1 MDWFT
6 AAGSIFQGA
15 YDKSKQYQKEDFVL
29 RNEKLTAER
38 DNIINRKN
46 KRYDLEIASYY
57 KENEKK
63 KSIDALN
70 SEFKQLNELSKKD
83 GSKVDTVAYANK
95 YLSLTDKNW
104 GGYSENYR
112 LQAANALAQKVK
124 TMENPFKY
132 EMQSADPDALDVK
145 YNDEQKKIMSAWE
158 SELKKAK
165 DNNFLVK
172 KVLGQSTEVNES
184 AISDALNAEAK
195 VSNLIT
201 KKDEILETDTD
212 KKETVTDKMNW
223 DEVPKYTKPIKPKFD
238 DAFSKRKTSIEY
250 KDDKALKD
258 DGVQVMI
265 AANLVGA
272 DGGGFFKFKDGKMT
286 EITTEG
292 RAFLDI
298 YKTTFNNILGS
309 YSVEE
314 FAALYPNQRVSE
326 VTNLSRDDIH
336 KLTTQEIEKRTVN
349 LDNTGWLDDKKD
361 IKALIHLPFNVLD
374 IKSKINGKSYNGNEV
389 NDAYENFIRDVV
401 GTKQMQTKHIQQ
413 LDKGEKVVAIQ
424 KSIMSDAGYKDEFL
438 KYLEANNIKPIE
450 IKEEVKVDE
459 GAGGNIEGKDNV
471 NIETKGTKKYP
482 VQITKDG
489 DVGVVINGQ
498 LYSIKKNLEN
508 FKTKSKYVDD
518 TELQNTILEATKF
531 GYNTDK
537 MAPRGPEKYLRDDKG
552 QIIKR
557 GRSQRPVTNPEW
569 QKIEDLHKSLTSVKP
584 KKTIKS
590 KRKRGS

>member
-6 AAGSIFQGA
+6 AAGSVFQGA

-63 KSIDALN
+63 KEIDALN
-70 SEFKQLNELSKKD
+70 SEFKQLNASGE
-83 GSKVDTVAYANK
+83 KVDTLAYANK
-95 YLSLTDKNW
+95 YLSLTDKYW
-104 GGYSENYR
+104 GNYD
-112 LQAANALAQKVK
+112 ANERNKKANELAQKVK

-165 DNNFLVK
+165 DNNFLVN
-172 KVLGQSTEVNES
+172 KVLGQPTEVNES

-195 VSNLIT
+195 VSNWIT

-212 KKETVTDKMNW
+212 KKEIVTDKMNW
-223 DEVPKYTKPIKPKFD
+223 DEVPKYTKPIKKEFD
-238 DAFSKRKTSIEY
+238 KAFSTRKGDIEY

-298 YKTTFNNILGS
+298 YKTTFNDILGS

-314 FAALYPNQRVSE
+314 FAALYPNQRVSD
-326 VTNLSRDDIH
+326 TNNLSRDDIH
-336 KLTTQEIEKRTVN
+336 KLTTQAIERRTVN
-349 LDNTGWLDDKKD
+349 LDNTGWFDGKKD

-374 IKSKINGKSYNGNEV
+374 MDNTINGKAYNGGEV
-389 NDAYENFIRDVV
+389 NGAYENFIRNVV
-401 GTKQMQTKHIQQ
+401 GTKELQEERILQ
-413 LDKGEKVVAIQ
+413 LDNGEKVVAIQ
-424 KSIMSDAGYKDEFL
+424 NSIMNDGAYKDMFL
-438 KYLEANNIKPIE
+438 EYLEKNNIKPIE
-450 IKEEVKVDE
+450 IKEEVKVEESAD
-459 GAGGNIEGKDNV
+459 GTIEGKEDV
-471 NIETKGTKKYP
+471 TVETKGTKKYP
-482 VQITKDG
+482 VQRMKNG
-489 DVGVVINGQ
+489 DIGIVHNGQ
-498 LYSIKKNLEN
+498 VYSIKDNKEYFASLNDN
-508 FKTKSKYVDD
+508 
-518 TELQNTILEATKF
+518 ELNSVMSEATKF

-537 MAPRGPEKYLRDDKG
+537 MAPRGPQKYLD
-552 QIIKR
+552 QR
-557 GRSQRPVTNPEW
+557 GIRGVKKINPEW

>member
-70 SEFKQLNELSKKD
+70 SEFKQLNASGE
-83 GSKVDTVAYANK
+83 KVDTVAYANK
-95 YLSLTDKNW
+95 YLSLTDKYW
-104 GGYSENYR
+104 GNYDANER
-112 LQAANALAQKVK
+112 NKKANALAQKVK

-132 EMQSADPDALDVK
+132 EMQSANPDALDVK
-145 YNDEQKKIMSAWE
+145 YNDEQKKIMAAWE

-184 AISDALNAEAK
+184 AISDALKAEAK

-201 KKDEILETDTD
+201 KKDEILKTD
-212 KKETVTDKMNW
+212 TDKMNW
-223 DEVPKYTKPIKPKFD
+223 DEVPKYTKPIKKEFD
-238 DAFSKRKTSIEY
+238 KAFSTRKGDIEY

-292 RAFLDI
+292 RAFMDI
-298 YKTTFNNILGS
+298 YKTTFNDILGS

-314 FAALYPNQRVSE
+314 FAALYPNQRVSD
-326 VTNLSRDDIH
+326 TNNLSRDDIH
-336 KLTTQEIEKRTVN
+336 KLTTQAIERRTVN
-349 LDNTGWLDDKKD
+349 LNNTGWFDGKKD
-361 IKALIHLPFNVLD
+361 IKALIHLPFNVLNMD
-374 IKSKINGKSYNGNEV
+374 NTINGKAYNGGEV
-389 NDAYENFIRDVV
+389 KGAYENFIRDVV
-401 GTKQMQTKHIQQ
+401 GTKELQEKRIQK
-413 LDKGEKVVAIQ
+413 LDNGEKVVAIQ
-424 KSIMSDAGYKDEFL
+424 NSIMNDGAYKDMFL
-438 KYLEANNIKPIE
+438 EYLEKGNIKPIE
-450 IKEEVKVDE
+450 IKEEVKVEEDTDIKVDE
-459 GAGGNIEGKDNV
+459 DKKDNIV
-471 NIETKGTKKYP
+471 KPKEKIKIKTSIVPTGIKDNKSGKVLTWEKIEETN
-482 VQITKDG
+482 Q
-489 DVGVVINGQ
+489 
-498 LYSIKKNLEN
+498 
-508 FKTKSKYVDD
+508 VDK
-518 TELQNTILEATKF
+518 LS
-531 GYNTDK
+531 
-537 MAPRGPEKYLRDDKG
+537 PE
-552 QIIKR
+552 
-557 GRSQRPVTNPEW
+557 
-569 QKIEDLHKSLTSVKP
+569 QKIEYDKWKAKQNHLKMPKNKIPFLNKDGKP
-584 KKTIKS
+584 KIFM
-590 KRKRGS
+590 

>member
-6 AAGSIFQGA
+6 AAGSVFQGA

-63 KSIDALN
+63 KEIDALN
-70 SEFKQLNELSKKD
+70 SEFKQLNASGE
-83 GSKVDTVAYANK
+83 KVDTLAYANK
-95 YLSLTDKNW
+95 YLSLTDKYW
-104 GGYSENYR
+104 GNYD
-112 LQAANALAQKVK
+112 ANERNKKANELAQKVK

-165 DNNFLVK
+165 DNNFLVN
-172 KVLGQSTEVNES
+172 KVLGQPTEVNES

-195 VSNLIT
+195 VSNWIT

-212 KKETVTDKMNW
+212 KKEIITDKMNW
-223 DEVPKYTKPIKPKFD
+223 DEPPKYTKPIKKEFD
-238 DAFSKRKTSIEY
+238 KAFSTRKGDIEY

-298 YKTTFNNILGS
+298 YKTTFNDILGS

-314 FAALYPNQRVSE
+314 FAALYPNQRVSD
-326 VTNLSRDDIH
+326 TNNLSRDDIH
-336 KLTTQEIEKRTVN
+336 KLTTQAIERRTVN
-349 LDNTGWLDDKKD
+349 LDNTGWFDGKKD

-374 IKSKINGKSYNGNEV
+374 MDNTINGKAYNGGEV
-389 NDAYENFIRDVV
+389 NGAYENFIRNVV
-401 GTKQMQTKHIQQ
+401 GTKELQEERILQ
-413 LDKGEKVVAIQ
+413 LDNGEKVVAIQ
-424 KSIMSDAGYKDEFL
+424 NSIMNDGAYKDMFL
-438 KYLEANNIKPIE
+438 EYLEKGNIKPIE
-450 IKEEVKVDE
+450 IKEEVKVEE
-459 GAGGNIEGKDNV
+459 GADGTIEGKEDV
-471 NIETKGTKKYP
+471 TVETKGTKKYP
-482 VQITKDG
+482 VQRMKNG
-489 DVGVVINGQ
+489 DIGIVHNGQ
-498 LYSIKKNLEN
+498 VYSIKDNKEYFASLNDN
-508 FKTKSKYVDD
+508 
-518 TELQNTILEATKF
+518 ELNSVMSEATKF

-537 MAPRGPEKYLRDDKG
+537 MAPRGPQKYLD
-552 QIIKR
+552 QR
-557 GRSQRPVTNPEW
+557 GIRGVKKINPEW

>member
-70 SEFKQLNELSKKD
+70 SEFKQLNASGE
-83 GSKVDTVAYANK
+83 KVDTLAYANK
-95 YLSLTDKNW
+95 YLSLTDKYW
-104 GGYSENYR
+104 GNYD
-112 LQAANALAQKVK
+112 ANERNKKANELAQKVK

-223 DEVPKYTKPIKPKFD
+223 DEPPKYTKPIKKEFD
-238 DAFSKRKTSIEY
+238 KAFSTRKGDIEY
-250 KDDKALKD
+250 KTDKALKD

-286 EITTEG
+286 EITAEG
-292 RAFLDI
+292 NAFMDI
-298 YKTTFNNILGS
+298 YKTTFNDILGS

-314 FAALYPNQRVSE
+314 FAALYPNQRVSD
-326 VTNLSRDDIH
+326 TNNLSRDDIH
-336 KLTTQEIEKRTVN
+336 KLTTQAIERRTVN
-349 LDNTGWLDDKKD
+349 LDNTGWFDGKKD
-361 IKALIHLPFNVLD
+361 IKALIHLPFNVLNMD
-374 IKSKINGKSYNGNEV
+374 NTINGKAYNGGEV
-389 NDAYENFIRDVV
+389 KGAYENFIRDVV
-401 GTKQMQTKHIQQ
+401 GTKELQEKRIQQ
-413 LDKGEKVVAIQ
+413 LDNGEKVVAIQ
-424 KSIMSDAGYKDEFL
+424 NSIMNDAAYKDMFL
-438 KYLEANNIKPIE
+438 EYLEKSNIKPIE
-450 IKEEVKVDE
+450 IKEEVKVEE
-459 GAGGNIEGKDNV
+459 GADIKVEEGKKDNIV
-471 NIETKGTKKYP
+471 KPEEKIKIKTIIVETGIKNNISGKVLTWE
-482 VQITKDG
+482 
-489 DVGVVINGQ
+489 
-498 LYSIKKNLEN
+498 
-508 FKTKSKYVDD
+508 
-518 TELQNTILEATKF
+518 
-531 GYNTDK
+531 
-537 MAPRGPEKYLRDDKG
+537 
-552 QIIKR
+552 
-557 GRSQRPVTNPEW
+557 
-569 QKIEDLHKSLTSVKP
+569 KIEKTNQVDKLNPKQKAAYDEWKAKQKKIKYKSNDGLSIDAP
-584 KKTIKS
+584 
-590 KRKRGS
+590 

>member
-6 AAGSIFQGA
+6 AAGSVFQGA

-63 KSIDALN
+63 KEIDALN
-70 SEFKQLNELSKKD
+70 SEFKQLNASGE
-83 GSKVDTVAYANK
+83 KVDTLAYANK
-95 YLSLTDKNW
+95 YLSLTDKYW
-104 GGYSENYR
+104 GNYD
-112 LQAANALAQKVK
+112 ANERNKKANELAQKVK

-165 DNNFLVK
+165 DNNFLVN
-172 KVLGQSTEVNES
+172 KVLGQPTEVNES

-195 VSNLIT
+195 VSNWIT

-212 KKETVTDKMNW
+212 KKEIVTDKMNW
-223 DEVPKYTKPIKPKFD
+223 DEPPKYTKPIKKEFD
-238 DAFSKRKTSIEY
+238 KAFSTRKGDIEY

-298 YKTTFNNILGS
+298 YKTTFNDILGS

-314 FAALYPNQRVSE
+314 FAALYPNQRVSD
-326 VTNLSRDDIH
+326 TNNLSRDDIH
-336 KLTTQEIEKRTVN
+336 KLTTQAIERRTVN
-349 LDNTGWLDDKKD
+349 LDNTGWFDGKKD

-374 IKSKINGKSYNGNEV
+374 MDNTINGKAYNGGEV
-389 NDAYENFIRDVV
+389 NGAYENFIRNVV
-401 GTKQMQTKHIQQ
+401 GTKELQEERILQ
-413 LDKGEKVVAIQ
+413 LDNGEKVVAIQ
-424 KSIMSDAGYKDEFL
+424 NSIMNDGAYKDMFL
-438 KYLEANNIKPIE
+438 EYLEKGNIKPIE
-450 IKEEVKVDE
+450 IKEEVKVEESAD
-459 GAGGNIEGKDNV
+459 GTIEGKEDV
-471 NIETKGTKKYP
+471 TVETKGTKKYP
-482 VQITKDG
+482 VQRMKNG
-489 DVGVVINGQ
+489 DIGIVHNGQ
-498 LYSIKKNLEN
+498 VYSIKDNKEYFASLNDN
-508 FKTKSKYVDD
+508 
-518 TELQNTILEATKF
+518 ELNSVMSEATKF

-537 MAPRGPEKYLRDDKG
+537 MAPRGPQKYLD
-552 QIIKR
+552 QR
-557 GRSQRPVTNPEW
+557 GIRGVKKINPEW